1 MRSWPRAGS
10 AEGRQL
16 LSAQYEELFRL
27 GARGDADRVAQRLRE
42 HGAEVPRLW
51 RGGRKG
57 YGDRLSPRELEVV
70 RLVVAGRTN
79 RQISEIL
86 AKSPAT
92 VDQQLRSAMRKV
104 EVTSRTALAVKVTEA
119 GMLEDD
125 DSGTTLS

>member
-1 MRSWPRAGS
+1 MATS
-10 AEGRQL
+10 
-16 LSAQYEELFRL
+16 
-27 GARGDADRVAQRLRE
+27 
-42 HGAEVPRLW
+42 
-51 RGGRKG
+51 
-57 YGDRLSPRELEVV
+57 LSPRELEVV

-125 DSGTTLS
+125 DSGHDALVKIDVFAG